1 MIAYVAIAI
10 GRPSIEPGSGIA
22 LATLVDSPFE
32 ALGFDPLRF
41 NSLRFDPFATLGFD
55 PLGFDPFGFDPL
67 SFDPFAKFPVG
78 NDDVPRRRLG
88 TSLEI
93 LSLEIF
99 AKL

>member
-41 NSLRFDPFATLGFD
+41 NSL
-55 PLGFDPFGFDPL
+55 GFDPFGFDPL

-93 LSLEIF
+93 LGLEIF

>member
-1 MIAYVAIAI
+1 
-10 GRPSIEPGSGIA
+10 
-22 LATLVDSPFE
+22 VDSPFE

-41 NSLRFDPFATLGFD
+41 NS
-55 PLGFDPFGFDPL
+55 LGFDPFGFDPL

-93 LSLEIF
+93 LGLEIF

>member
-41 NSLRFDPFATLGFD
+41 DSLRFDPFATLGFD
-55 PLGFDPFGFDPL
+55 PLGFDPL

-93 LSLEIF
+93 LGLEIF